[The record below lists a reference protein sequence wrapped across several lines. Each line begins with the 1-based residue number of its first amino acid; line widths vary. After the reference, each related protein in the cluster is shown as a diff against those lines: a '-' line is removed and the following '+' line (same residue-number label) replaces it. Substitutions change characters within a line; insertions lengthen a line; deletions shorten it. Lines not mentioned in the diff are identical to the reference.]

1 MLLDIQMFR
10 IMPIAIYFYGNNR
23 YAIWFRVGAEAPTL
37 SLCLSMATLL
47 FFYEKVFILVYAF
60 LEISI
65 ELPKFT
71 AGHFNQREAHLLRF

>member
-1 MLLDIQMFR
+1 MLSDMQMFR
-10 IMPIAIYFYGNNR
+10 LMLIAIYFYGSNR

-37 SLCLSMATLL
+37 SICLSMATLL
-47 FFYEKVFILVYAF
+47 FFYEKVFIFIYAF

-71 AGHFNQREAHLLRF
+71 GGHFNQREAHLLRF

>member
-1 MLLDIQMFR
+1 MLLDMQMFR
-10 IMPIAIYFYGNNR
+10 IKRLAIYFSGSNR
-23 YAIWFRVGAEAPTL
+23 YAIWFRVGATAPTL
-37 SLCLSMATLL
+37 SLCLSMATRL

-71 AGHFNQREAHLLRF
+71 GGHFNQREAHLLRF

>member
-1 MLLDIQMFR
+1 MRVIITLLGLGWEQWLPPFL
-10 IMPIAIYFYGNNR
+10 F
-23 YAIWFRVGAEAPTL
+23 APKWL
-37 SLCLSMATLL
+37 LLL

-71 AGHFNQREAHLLRF
+71 GGHFNQREAHLLRF